1 MSLYM
6 INKIASIAVVCTK
19 LTNAKH
25 FETGFVSSVCMPKAK
40 YLLKVYSG

>member
-25 FETGFVSSVCMPKAK
+25 FETGFVVCMPKAK